1 MPNKLRQYLLFTC
14 VLLIFSIQGSA
25 QKLISYKATNEPLN
39 AVLAKVAT
47 QGNVRFAFDDDY
59 MSRIKVTFDA
69 NNIQVEDFLKLISG
83 KYKISYRLIGNYWV
97 LAGEEKTSV
106 SANQQKKENQ
116 PKKIAKV
123 TEKKPA
129 KVNRLW
135 NFMGIIKF

>member
-83 KYKISYRLIGNYWV
+83 KYKISYRLIGNSWV
-97 LAGEEKTSV
+97 LGVKKKLAFLLTSKKKKT
-106 SANQQKKENQ
+106 NLKK
-116 PKKIAKV
+116 
-123 TEKKPA
+123 
-129 KVNRLW
+129 
-135 NFMGIIKF
+135 